1 MLQQRHR
8 DPQEC
13 VGRPGSRGGGAAE
26 GRALLMPCAVPRSLP
41 SDSHPC
47 ILLLLSG
54 SPCSFLRQVSL
65 EHLSHWPEGGL
76 RAGGA
81 GIGPRRELG
90 PSPAGLGAGMRASVL
105 LQPQACADKGQA
117 GGRLWLLAQR
127 SGPQVEA
134 SWRGRAGRGPGRGL
148 RWARATRGPG
158 EPWADGGALH
168 GDRERGG
175 SVRALPVR
183 RPGCRLVMM
192 EGEG

>member
-1 MLQQRHR
+1 
-8 DPQEC
+8 
-13 VGRPGSRGGGAAE
+13 
-26 GRALLMPCAVPRSLP
+26 MPCAVPRSLP

-81 GIGPRRELG
+81 GIGPRRGLG

-117 GGRLWLLAQR
+117 GGRLGFWPSALGHKLR
-127 SGPQVEA
+127 PVGGGEQVG
-134 SWRGRAGRGPGRGL
+134 GR
-148 RWARATRGPG
+148 
-158 EPWADGGALH
+158 D
-168 GDRERGG
+168 
-175 SVRALPVR
+175 
-183 RPGCRLVMM
+183 
-192 EGEG
+192 EG